1 MEAAEKSSGAKSAL
15 AVACCVLSALL
26 CCVGAL
32 ELLGSDLA
40 DWPALRNLTLAAH
53 SKFFRFKA
61 HFAALIEYALAFAV
75 WIPAFFARR
84 EWATRYMNLACRV
97 GLGLMFVSAS
107 LFKIQDPQLFARLV
121 AQYLLLPQPLVNV
134 WALWLPPVE
143 FVVGILLI
151 AGPKTRWN
159 ARLVLLMFVAFIVA
173 LAQAVIRDLGI
184 TCGCFELEGAMD
196 KTEAWVSL
204 VRDLILLVPTV
215 WLSFFGRDLWIW
227 DLFRKGP
234 EAR

>member
-1 MEAAEKSSGAKSAL
+1 MEAAEKGRGAKSAV

-53 SKFFRFKA
+53 SRFFRFKA
-61 HFAALIEYALAFAV
+61 HFAALLEYLLAFLV

-97 GLGLMFVSAS
+97 GLGLMFVFAS

-121 AQYLLLPQPLVNV
+121 AQYLFLPQPLVNL

-143 FVVGILLI
+143 FLVGVLLVV
-151 AGPKTRWN
+151 GPKTRWN
-159 ARLVLLMFVAFIVA
+159 ARLVLLMFVSFIVA

-204 VRDLILLVPTV
+204 VRDLILLAPTS
-215 WLSFFGRDLWIW
+215 WLAFRGRDVWIW
-227 DLFRKGP
+227 DLFRRNDGS
-234 EAR
+234 R

>member
-1 MEAAEKSSGAKSAL
+1 MTERTENRLRTAAVLLLCG
-15 AVACCVLSALL
+15 LSALL

-32 ELLGSDLA
+32 ELLRSELYDY
-40 DWPALRNLTLAAH
+40 PALRNLTLASH
-53 SKFFRFKA
+53 SETFRFKA
-61 HFAALIEYALAFAV
+61 HFAALLEYLLAFLV

-97 GLGLMFVSAS
+97 GLGLMFVFAS

-121 AQYLLLPQPLVNV
+121 AQYLFLPQPLVNL

-143 FVVGILLI
+143 FLVGVLLVV
-151 AGPKTRWN
+151 GPKTRWN
-159 ARLVLLMFVAFIVA
+159 ARLVLLMFVSFIVA

-204 VRDLILLVPTV
+204 VRDLILLAPTS
-215 WLSFFGRDLWIW
+215 WLAFRGRDVWIW
-227 DLFRKGP
+227 DLFRRNDGS
-234 EAR
+234 R

>member
-1 MEAAEKSSGAKSAL
+1 MEAAEKGRGAKSAV

-53 SKFFRFKA
+53 SKFFRFRA

-97 GLGLMFVSAS
+97 GLGLMFVFAS

-121 AQYLLLPQPLVNV
+121 AQYLFLPQPLVNV

-143 FVVGILLI
+143 FIVGVLLV

-159 ARLVLLMFVAFIVA
+159 ARLVLLMFVSFIIA

-204 VRDLILLVPTV
+204 VRDLILLVPTA
-215 WLSFFGRDLWIW
+215 WLSFFGRDVWIW
-227 DLFRKGP
+227 NLFRRNGG
-234 EAR
+234 AR

>member
-1 MEAAEKSSGAKSAL
+1 MEAAEKNSGAKSAL

-97 GLGLMFVSAS
+97 GLGLMFVFAS

-121 AQYLLLPQPLVNV
+121 AQYLFLPQPLVNV

-227 DLFRKGP
+227 DLFRKSP

>member
-1 MEAAEKSSGAKSAL
+1 MEAAEKGRSAKSAV

-53 SKFFRFKA
+53 SRFFRFRA

-97 GLGLMFVSAS
+97 GLGLMFVFAS

-121 AQYLLLPQPLVNV
+121 AQYLFLPQPLVNLF
-134 WALWLPPVE
+134 ALWLPPVE
-143 FVVGILLI
+143 FLVGVLLV

-159 ARLVLLMFVAFIVA
+159 ARLVLLMFVSFIIA

-204 VRDLILLVPTV
+204 VRDLILLVPTA
-215 WLSFFGRDLWIW
+215 WLSFFGRDVWIW
-227 DLFRKGP
+227 NLFRRNGG
-234 EAR
+234 AR